1 MTKYCNRF
9 FATKEEAVAFKK
21 SHGGVLYS
29 GVKGSRTKTDYRTEL
44 CILNPSNYEQ
54 YTTEYP
60 YVVAWNET
68 VNA

>member
-21 SHGGVLYS
+21 AHGGALYS
-29 GVKGSRTKTDYRTEL
+29 GVKGSRTKSAYRTEL
-44 CILNPSNYEQ
+44 CMLNPSNYEQ
-54 YTTEYP
+54 YATEYP